1 MMTETESF
9 IQVKERDSV
18 FKVWLK
24 DSQGNDTGKF
34 LKFDLEQV
42 NYPLKINECIEMHKR
57 NIEWLKDQLVIL
69 DKKEDR
75 KGKKLLSYKQE
86 EGIKLYIKYYDK
98 EMEALDMFLG
108 KGATRMI
115 LDINGDE
122 PYYTMFDDIV
132 DMIKPIMPKLEDNA
146 KYIKKKQEEIMKKYS
161 KKEESNVLK

>member
-1 MMTETESF
+1 M
-9 IQVKERDSV
+9 
-18 FKVWLK
+18 L
-24 DSQGNDTGKF
+24 
-34 LKFDLEQV
+34 
-42 NYPLKINECIEMHKR
+42 
-57 NIEWLKDQLVIL
+57 IL
-69 DKKEDR
+69 DKKEDK

-115 LDINGDE
+115 LDVNGDE

-132 DMIKPIMPKLEDNA
+132 KMIEPIMPKLEDNA

-161 KKEESNVLK
+161 KKEESKVLK

>member
-18 FKVWLK
+18 LKVWLK
-24 DSQGNDTGKF
+24 DSSGNETGKY

-42 NYPLKINECIEMHKR
+42 NYPLMLNECIEMHKK
-57 NIEWLKDQLVIL
+57 NIQWMKDQLIIL
-69 DKKEDR
+69 EKKEDK

-86 EGIKLYIKYYDK
+86 ETIKSYLKFYQK

-115 LDINGDE
+115 LDVNGDE
-122 PYYTMFDDIV
+122 PYYSMFDDIV

-146 KYIKKKQEEIMKKYS
+146 KYIKKKQEDIMKKYS
-161 KKEESNVLK
+161 KSQESNMLK